1 MPLPQFQDVR
11 GNDEENSKMI
21 GVLVN
26 VITVLIGSTI
36 GTIFKKGLPERL
48 TSAAMVAI
56 GLCTVYIG
64 ISGCLEGEN
73 TIVLIISMVLGGLLG
88 TLIDIDKGI
97 NTLGRKLEDK
107 ISKNNEI
114 SLAKGFVSA
123 SLLFC
128 VGAMTIVGS
137 LNAGLK
143 GDNELLLTKALLD
156 LISST
161 ILASTLGIG
170 VMFASVTVLVYQGLL
185 VLLAGFLAPF
195 LTTAAIAEIT
205 CAGSLLILALG
216 LNLLKITDI
225 KVANF
230 LPAML
235 FAPIV
240 LYIAEMF

>member
-1 MPLPQFQDVR
+1 MPLPQFQNVR
-11 GNDEENSKMI
+11 GNDEENNKMI

-107 ISKNNEI
+107 ISKNIEI

-170 VMFASVTVLVYQGLL
+170 VMFASVTALVYQGLL

-230 LPAML
+230 LPAIII
-235 FAPIV
+235 APIA
-240 LYIAEMF
+240 LYIINLF